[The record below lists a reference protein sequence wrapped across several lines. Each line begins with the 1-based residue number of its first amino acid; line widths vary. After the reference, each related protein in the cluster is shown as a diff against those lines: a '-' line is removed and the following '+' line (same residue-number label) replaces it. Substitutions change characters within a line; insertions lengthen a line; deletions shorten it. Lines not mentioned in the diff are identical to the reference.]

1 MNPVSWGKGTP
12 GVQTPHKPKCDILIS
27 TNVKSLDRA
36 LFPTFKKLAQ
46 PLQTLLN
53 AIRNPSLIKH
63 TGAHTMKRI
72 VCISTIALL
81 AACDTQPVQ
90 EDAEIGRI
98 GGYVTD
104 LEGNPIEGVS
114 IEAQGL
120 TAESGEDGLYYID
133 GVSPSENI
141 LVTFKKRGF
150 AKGYNNTSIISW
162 ETVGVDGTML
172 AIDGTGTLMGNA
184 GGMIEVEGV
193 TVDFDPSAII
203 TADGSPYAGQVTV
216 EVTHLDPHT
225 EMDAAPGDLTALSFS
240 LAGNSSAKDAL
251 TDAQLVSYGM
261 LDVTLFA
268 EDGEELNIDADSPV
282 AISMPISNGELPSVY
297 QMADGDQQNTWSFL
311 PEQGRWVEEGMGTV
325 VADEE
330 GKLSFDFEAS
340 HFSWW
345 NCDQGMVP
353 TCASGR
359 VIDMLGFPVRCATST
374 TDENGYYVC
383 SVLTGDTVSFIGE
396 TFVANSWAWDKNIPV
411 KFMDGEGSSA
421 ATCEPIQTIQIEVCR
436 ETGVVSV
443 QNVQAVTETAG
454 AGNTVADS
462 DTVAA
467 FFWEPPGYPQ
477 FCDNPWKDMALDS
490 CQTFDTN
497 STGTHFPN
505 VSNSGLPS
513 NGRSVGTY
521 LEVSTPRKDYRM
533 MRDQLGNTPVYVWDN
548 ENISNG
554 TLTDTGPDIRSN
566 DDLHVYAPGDVSNY
580 AGIWDESYFAQVPN
594 QALMDDDS
602 FFENSGANVSLSY
615 NGTDGGDLLV
625 MAASMG
631 DGDSS
636 ESMICRMANDGNIT
650 LPSSAMNGMDRGYA
664 GLGIYNADTGWAMG
678 PDGLPVRL
686 QIFSGSTTL
695 VTLK

>member
-1 MNPVSWGKGTP
+1 
-12 GVQTPHKPKCDILIS
+12 
-27 TNVKSLDRA
+27 
-36 LFPTFKKLAQ
+36 
-46 PLQTLLN
+46 
-53 AIRNPSLIKH
+53 
-63 TGAHTMKRI
+63 MKRI
-72 VCISTIALL
+72 VFISTIALL

-104 LEGNPIEGVS
+104 LEGTPIEGVS
-114 IEAQGL
+114 VTAQGL
-120 TAESGEDGLYYID
+120 TAESGENGLYYID

-150 AKGYNNTSIISW
+150 AKGYNTTSIISW

-172 AIDGTGTLMGNA
+172 AIDGTGTLMASA

-193 TVDFDPSAII
+193 TVDFDPSAIVN
-203 TADGSPYAGQVTV
+203 ADGSPYSGQVTV

-240 LAGNSSAKDAL
+240 LAGNSNGKDAHAPMA
-251 TDAQLVSYGM
+251 DAQLVSYGM
-261 LDVTLFA
+261 LDVTLFS
-268 EDGEELNIDADSPV
+268 EDGEELNIDPDAPV
-282 AISMPISNGELPSVY
+282 AISMPISNGELPSIY
-297 QMADGDQQNTWSFL
+297 QMVDGDEQNTWSFR

-325 VADEE
+325 SVDED
-330 GKLSFDFEAS
+330 GNLRFDFEAS

-345 NCDQGMVP
+345 NSDQGLVP
-353 TCASGR
+353 TCAAGR
-359 VIDMLGFPVRCATST
+359 VIDMLGFPVRGATVTCQGGSSTSTST

-383 SVLTGDTVSFIGE
+383 TVLAGDTVAFIGK

-411 KFMDGEGSSA
+411 KYINGEGSSS

-436 ETGVVSV
+436 ETGVVNV
-443 QNVQAVTETAG
+443 QNVEALTESAG
-454 AGNTVADS
+454 AGDIAS

-467 FFWEPPGYPQ
+467 FFWEPPGYPR
-477 FCDNPWKDMALDS
+477 FCDNPWDSIALDT

-497 STGTHFPN
+497 GTGTHFPN

-513 NGRSVGTY
+513 NGRSVGPY
-521 LEVSTPRKDYRM
+521 LEVSTLKNDYRLL
-533 MRDQLGNTPVYVWDN
+533 REIADGSTTPIYVWDN
-548 ENISNG
+548 ESLSNG
-554 TLTDTGPDIRSN
+554 NLVDTRPEFNSN
-566 DDLHVYAPGDVSNY
+566 DDLHIYAPGDASDY
-580 AGIWDESYFAQVPN
+580 AGVWNEAYFAQVPN
-594 QALMDDDS
+594 QALLDDNS
-602 FFENSGANVSLSY
+602 FFENSGSSVNLPY

-625 MAASMG
+625 MAASIG
-631 DGDSS
+631 EDDS
-636 ESMICRMANDGNIT
+636 EFLVCRMKNDGNIT
-650 LPSSAMNGMDRGYA
+650 IPSSALNDLDRGHA

-678 PDGLPVRL
+678 PEGLPVRL

>member
-1 MNPVSWGKGTP
+1 
-12 GVQTPHKPKCDILIS
+12 
-27 TNVKSLDRA
+27 
-36 LFPTFKKLAQ
+36 
-46 PLQTLLN
+46 
-53 AIRNPSLIKH
+53 
-63 TGAHTMKRI
+63 MKRI
-72 VCISTIALL
+72 VFFSTIALL

-104 LEGNPIEGVS
+104 LDGNPIEGVS
-114 IEAQGL
+114 VEAQGL
-120 TAESGEDGLYYID
+120 SAESGDDGLYYID
-133 GVSPSENI
+133 GVSPGENI

-162 ETVGVDGTML
+162 ETVGVDGTL
-172 AIDGTGTLMGNA
+172 LEIDGTGTLMASA

-193 TVDFDPSAII
+193 TVDFDANAVIQ
-203 TADGSPYAGQVTV
+203 ADGSPYSGEVTV

-240 LAGNSSAKDAL
+240 LAAASDGKDAL

-261 LDVTLFA
+261 LDVTLFS
-268 EDGEELNIDADSPV
+268 EDGEELNIDEDSPV
-282 AISMPISNGELPSVY
+282 AISMPISNGDLPSVY

-330 GKLSFDFEAS
+330 GNLSFDFEAS

-359 VIDMLGFPVRCATST
+359 VVDMLGFPVRGAAVTCQGGSSTSTST

-396 TFVANSWAWDKNIPV
+396 TFVANSWAWDKNVPV
-411 KFMDGEGSSA
+411 KYMDGEGSSA
-421 ATCEPIQTIQIEVCR
+421 ATCEPIETIQIEVCR

-443 QNVQAVTETAG
+443 QNVEAVTEVTG
-454 AGNTVADS
+454 SGSIDS

-467 FFWEPPGYPQ
+467 FFWEAPGFPQ
-477 FCDNPWKDMALDS
+477 FCDNPWKSMALDS
-490 CQTFDTN
+490 CVTFDTN
-497 STGTHFPN
+497 SAGTHFPN

-521 LEVSTPRKDYRM
+521 LEVSTARKDYRM
-533 MRDQLGNTPVYVWDN
+533 MRDQLGTTPVYVWDN
-548 ENISNG
+548 ESVSGGN
-554 TLTDTGPDIRSN
+554 LTDNGPDIRSN
-566 DDLHVYAPGDVSNY
+566 DDLHIYAPGDASDY
-580 AGIWDESYFAQVPN
+580 AGVWDEAYFAQVPN
-594 QALMDDDS
+594 QAVMDDHS
-602 FFENSGANVSLSY
+602 FQDNSGASMSMSY
-615 NGTDGGDLLV
+615 SGTDSDDLLV
-625 MAASMG
+625 MGVSMA
-631 DGDSS
+631 DGDS
-636 ESMICRMANDGNIT
+636 ESMICRMANDGSIT
-650 LPSSAMNGMDRGYA
+650 LPGNAMNGMDRGFA

-686 QIFSGSTTL
+686 QIFSGSTTM
-695 VTLK
+695 VTLD